1 MWLSKLGGSVASR
14 ALRADSFAG
23 QPERAQHGTS
33 FAPMLHV
40 QNALKMAKSCC
51 LAGCACAAL
60 HDPLGAK
67 TTGESA
73 ECVLPAPGLPVSLMR
88 DKYKG
93 W

>member
-40 QNALKMAKSCC
+40 QNALKMQAVHV
-51 LAGCACAAL
+51 L
-60 HDPLGAK
+60 HCMTHWGPRPQGKVQSVFCQLLDCQSHSSVTSTK
-67 TTGESA
+67 VGE
-73 ECVLPAPGLPVSLMR
+73 
-88 DKYKG
+88 
-93 W
+93 